1 MTNRLPPPTGHDE
14 GEEPTVAL
22 AKGRTH
28 FQQLTT
34 PRAASIAGILFSLL
48 FSASVILLRTA
59 MPQGAVAGTAWAHAG
74 SGRINLALRL
84 LPFAGIAFLWFI
96 GVIRDR
102 LGDYEDR
109 FFSTV
114 FFGSGLLFL
123 AMVFV
128 SAGVAAATLASG
140 ELTKTENSQ
149 VIYFGRVVMLQVS
162 NVYAIRM
169 AGVFMIS
176 LGTIWWRT
184 GLMPRWLAVVSF
196 LVALTLLVVINLSLW
211 LVLLFPAWTF
221 VVSVL
226 VLVRNRPTAAK
237 PSLSPT

>member
-1 MTNRLPPPTGHDE
+1 M
-14 GEEPTVAL
+14 
-22 AKGRTH
+22 AKSSSQAE
-28 FQQLTT
+28 FQRLTT
-34 PRAASIAGILFSLL
+34 PHAAGIAGIVFSVLFC
-48 FSASVILLRTA
+48 ASIVLLRTA
-59 MPQGAVAGTAWAHAG
+59 LPRAGLGVTAWAHQDG
-74 SGRINLALRL
+74 GRVGIALGL
-84 LPFAGIAFLWFI
+84 MPFAGIAFLWFI
-96 GVIRDR
+96 GVIRDL

-128 SAGVAAATLASG
+128 SSGVAGATLASA
-140 ELTKTENSQ
+140 KHSASQ
-149 VIYFGRVVMLQVS
+149 SSEAQVVYFGRVVMLQVS
-162 NVYAIRM
+162 NIYALRM

-184 GLMPRWLAVVSF
+184 GLMPRWLAVISY
-196 LVALTLLVVINLSLW
+196 LVALTLLVVISLSLW

-226 VLVRNRPTAAK
+226 ILDRNRRTPAT
-237 PSLSPT
+237 

>member
-1 MTNRLPPPTGHDE
+1 MTSKTPRAP
-14 GEEPTVAL
+14 GEDNVEVVSVRNAAPQMQF
-22 AKGRTH
+22 KR
-28 FQQLTT
+28 LTT
-34 PRAASIAGILFSLL
+34 PRAAAIAGIVFSAL
-48 FSASVILLRTA
+48 FSASIILLRSALPAGT
-59 MPQGAVAGTAWAHAG
+59 VASTAWAHE
-74 SGRINLALRL
+74 SGKINIALRL
-84 LPFAGIAFLWFI
+84 IPFAGIAFLWFI

-102 LGDYEDR
+102 LGGYEDR

-128 SAGVAAATLASG
+128 SSGVAAATLASG
-140 ELTKTENSQ
+140 ELTKSAGSQ
-149 VIYFGRVVMLQVS
+149 VIYFGRVIMLQVS

-184 GLMPRWLAVVSF
+184 GLMPRWLAVISF

-211 LVLLFPAWTF
+211 LALLFPAWTF
-221 VVSVL
+221 LVSVL
-226 VLVRNRPTAAK
+226 VLVRNRRSAA
-237 PSLSPT
+237 SPVA